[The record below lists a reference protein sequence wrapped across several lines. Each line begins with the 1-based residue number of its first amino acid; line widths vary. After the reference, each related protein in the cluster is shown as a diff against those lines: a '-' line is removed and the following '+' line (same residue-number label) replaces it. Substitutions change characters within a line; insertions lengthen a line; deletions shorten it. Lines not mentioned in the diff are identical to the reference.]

1 MNKTKRIIS
10 FILVLSLVFI
20 LSACHKKRPL
30 SSFNVPE
37 TFDESK
43 EYNITFWAKNDS
55 NVTQKQIY
63 EDAIATFN
71 TYYPNIHVSLVSYTD
86 YSKIYNDIITN
97 ISTNTTPNV
106 CITYPDHVATYK
118 TGENIIIPLDNLI
131 NDSRYGLGGSSV
143 KFDSPTKDEM
153 VTKFV
158 DECKLEDN
166 QTYALPFMRSTEALY
181 INKDYVEE
189 LGYTIPDVVTWDFIF
204 EVADKAIEEND
215 KYNKAQKEADPNNY
229 KENKIIPIIY
239 KSTDNM
245 MIQMV
250 AQKGYDYSTIDGD
263 ILLFSDENMEILMDI
278 APHAKNKAFSTF
290 KISSYPGN
298 TFNRGKCIFGIDS
311 TAGSTWMGAEAPLQ
325 DIPESEIAD
334 FETVVRP
341 VPQYDTENVKMISQG
356 PSLCLF
362 NKEDEGEVL
371 ASWLF
376 MEYLLTNDVQIAYS
390 ETEGYI
396 PVTTKAQNSPIYQE
410 YLNSGSLDSLTHYQV
425 KIDAT
430 KMLLEN
436 IDNTFVTPAFN
447 GSVSLRDAAG
457 QLIEEVTRNAKKVDK
472 DYIKNTI
479 YPKVISLYRIGKSG
493 KAKFTTLPKE
503 TIILFVIFG
512 LTWAGIITYITIDK
526 IKYYKNIQN
535 REKK

>member
-1 MNKTKRIIS
+1 MKKLMYLFTLILIALCISGCHGKESMGSFEVPTK
-10 FILVLSLVFI
+10 
-20 LSACHKKRPL
+20 
-30 SSFNVPE
+30 
-37 TFDESK
+37 FDTSRDYE
-43 EYNITFWAKNDS
+43 ITFWAKNDS
-55 NVTQKQIY
+55 NLTQKNIY
-63 EDAIATFN
+63 QNAIDNFMKI
-71 TYYPNIHVSLVSYTD
+71 YPNIHVTMVSYTD
-86 YSKIYNDIITN
+86 YNQIYNDVITN
-97 ISTNTTPNV
+97 MATNTTPNV

-131 NDSRYGLGGSSV
+131 NDQKYGLGGSSV

-158 DECKLEDN
+158 DECKLGDD

-311 TAGSTWMGAEAPLQ
+311 TAGSTWMGANAPLQ

-512 LTWAGIITYITIDK
+512 LTWAGIITYITIEQIKKYK
-526 IKYYKNIQN
+526 INK